1 MYPGGE
7 KPVSRKME
15 GNMQTI
21 FTKKISKQNKYDELI
36 EKKEKEKKL
45 QDIKVQR
52 DLEKEEAS
60 FPFTQEEVQDKIQQ
74 YDNQK
79 AAQNTTTRKPSF
91 KRVKSFKEMTITER
105 LEYLLN
111 FPKQLPPVPCIV
123 ITINENVRG
132 FVTALDGEK
141 VELKLMD
148 QTLTTINVHTIQ
160 EVKMIG
166 I

>member
-1 MYPGGE
+1 
-7 KPVSRKME
+7 
-15 GNMQTI
+15 
-21 FTKKISKQNKYDELI
+21 
-36 EKKEKEKKL
+36 
-45 QDIKVQR
+45 
-52 DLEKEEAS
+52 
-60 FPFTQEEVQDKIQQ
+60 
-74 YDNQK
+74 
-79 AAQNTTTRKPSF
+79 
-91 KRVKSFKEMTITER
+91 MTITER